1 MGADK
6 AAAAAEEILQR
17 LRTDYVDLLLIH
29 WPGASKVPVTSPRN
43 AELRLETWR
52 VRTPPPG
59 GGGGFRTYEQSARVC
74 AG

>member
-59 GGGGFRTYEQSARVC
+59 RRRRV
-74 AG
+74 